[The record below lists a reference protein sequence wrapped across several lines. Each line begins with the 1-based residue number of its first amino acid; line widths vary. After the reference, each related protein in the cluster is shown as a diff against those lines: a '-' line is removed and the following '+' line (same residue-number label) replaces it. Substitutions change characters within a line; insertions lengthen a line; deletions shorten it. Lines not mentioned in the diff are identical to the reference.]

1 MIREFGV
8 LVNGFLQ
15 PFWWRR
21 GESNP
26 RPEAL
31 HSEDYML
38 SALLR
43 LASTPAKARATSM
56 RAILGFAQS
65 RQTARQLWL
74 ASSGDAAQVTEVTI
88 RP

>member
-1 MIREFGV
+1 
-8 LVNGFLQ
+8 
-15 PFWWRR
+15 
-21 GESNP
+21 
-26 RPEAL
+26 
-31 HSEDYML
+31 
-38 SALLR
+38 
-43 LASTPAKARATSM
+43 M